1 MVSVECGHGHTS
13 PWVENLAGLPLTARI
28 TWGSREGFRRETLGR
43 IGALKD
49 EKKAGKG
56 KNHPE
61 VRSPGWQGMVTRGR
75 GENRLDAGVVGLRA
89 GSWWG
94 MEPSFPGPSRSTL
107 QPSPPTGR
115 PRRLT
120 HTDLLSG
127 FRHWESPEGDWRI
140 RGERDWSFPLRTPVQ
155 SVGLMLLKSIGPV
168 WGPLHPTVLLGSGTC
183 SCACLASSGLK
194 ATWVP
199 NCC

>member
-1 MVSVECGHGHTS
+1 MPGNG
-13 PWVENLAGLPLTARI
+13 NKRK
-28 TWGSREGFRRETLGR
+28 RREQVGCRSCGSKGR
-43 IGALKD
+43 KL
-49 EKKAGKG
+49 
-56 KNHPE
+56 
-61 VRSPGWQGMVTRGR
+61 VCV
-75 GENRLDAGVVGLRA
+75 
-89 GSWWG
+89 
-94 MEPSFPGPSRSTL
+94 PSFPGPSRSTL
-107 QPSPPTGR
+107 QPSPPAGC

-140 RGERDWSFPLRTPVQ
+140 RGERDWSFPLRTPLQ
-155 SVGLMLLKSIGPV
+155 SVGLMLLKSTGPV